1 MKYEKMTSLADLSK
15 AIEKFHN
22 DIFNSDEALTP
33 MEYLKSYLGV
43 VDGEL
48 FDVYDEYGDCIKDC
62 PYHFSGNQIVN
73 ERNLVDCDLVYDLM
87 ACDYTIK
94 KRPFVPKAGETYYY
108 FSNNEIYSSENECSS
123 LDIALIKCGWA
134 FRTYKAA
141 EANKERVMREM
152 KEVMKND

>member
-1 MKYEKMTSLADLSK
+1 MSEKM
-15 AIEKFHN
+15 
-22 DIFNSDEALTP
+22 TP
-33 MEYLKSYLGV
+33 MEYLKKYLGV
-43 VDGEL
+43 MDDEL

-94 KRPFVPKAGETYYY
+94 KRPFVPKVGERY
-108 FSNNEIYSSENECSS
+108 FYITKGGCILCDMNS
-123 LDIALIKCGWA
+123 LNHVDLALIKCGWV
-134 FRTYKAA
+134 FRTKAEA